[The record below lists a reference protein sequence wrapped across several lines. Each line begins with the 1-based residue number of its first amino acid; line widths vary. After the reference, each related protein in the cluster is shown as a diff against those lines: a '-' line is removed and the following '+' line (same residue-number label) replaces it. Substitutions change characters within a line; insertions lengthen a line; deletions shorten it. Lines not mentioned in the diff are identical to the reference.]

1 MLCSSSPASEPPAFS
16 HLVVFRPFGSGAVQ
30 DDHFRALSSESMSH
44 LEAAAGPS
52 ESFVFAAPGS
62 EWPGGE
68 RLVGMLMRTHPADR
82 NVHAHVHP
90 PLAGSHWTT
99 SPRALSTTWP
109 SRNSLCLH
117 SQLEDEDF
125 EDLTSSLSASALLAA
140 LNDDTTQDALLDALA
155 RLQEERARSDR
166 LERQVELAR
175 ALAGLPNCGERPAK
189 AATCVSAHW
198 RGCVGR
204 RAVAASRLTRRVA
217 ASSLIQARARLVL
230 SRRASSEQQRY
241 AAASR
246 VRDALRGYL
255 AKLRNREGGPPTHS
269 ALTRC
274 ALRGEEELT
283 TLRRAHAAIEAE
295 LRAALAKKDAA
306 LDAAADR
313 IVQSSTRA
321 QIIGR
326 WRSMQLSAH
335 LEKEHGDLAQ
345 RHEALQTE
353 HEALQMEHRR
363 LRCEHAEQKAVLAVL
378 AQEVEFCDANQGA
391 APSASYSSSSAS
403 TVANAMTAE
412 ADTAAAAAAAAS
424 ATATARVHELE
435 ALVEEIRTSA
445 AVEHASLSAQLDEQR
460 TVARGLEESLSQAA
474 IDKERAED
482 LASTL
487 LAEKLSKSEELREE
501 AMMSCLPS
509 SSAAT
514 QSFRGSL
521 ISALWGTEE
530 DASPSSSRSNG
541 AVSSGGATA
550 GPGAYTGGGG
560 GGSGGGG
567 ARGAGSGGCCSFDEL
582 ASAAALAGA
591 AAAARAAAA
600 PAPAELR
607 RDRSI

>member
-1 MLCSSSPASEPPAFS
+1 M
-16 HLVVFRPFGSGAVQ
+16 G
-30 DDHFRALSSESMSH
+30 
-44 LEAAAGPS
+44 
-52 ESFVFAAPGS
+52 
-62 EWPGGE
+62 
-68 RLVGMLMRTHPADR
+68 THPADR
-82 NVHAHVHP
+82 MCMHVSI

-166 LERQVELAR
+166 LDRKVVLAR
-175 ALAGLPNCGERPAK
+175 ALAGLPNCGERLRRP
-189 AATCVSAHW
+189 CVSAHW

-204 RAVAASRLTRRVA
+204 RAAQPPARETSCCIVSSR
-217 ASSLIQARARLVL
+217 RARLVL

-541 AVSSGGATA
+541 AVSSGGATV
-550 GPGAYTGGGG
+550 GPGAYTGGG

-567 ARGAGSGGCCSFDEL
+567 ARGAAAAAAVVDEL